1 MLRFCEGHSRS
12 GENDQISN
20 RNRFHGVWR
29 RATLSADMTDC
40 DIRPLQ
46 APFGAAVTGID
57 LKRPL
62 NDGTREAINAAFVE
76 NGVLV
81 FRDQS
86 FATPD
91 DFLAAASNLGEP
103 MPPVVAT
110 YRLPGYEAIE
120 ELTNSATDTRTGEKS
135 LLYRG
140 GSWHT
145 DHSNLE
151 CPPKATT
158 LYAIDLPPSG
168 GGNTEFINM
177 MMAYDALDEATK
189 KLLHGRHAFQAY
201 QSRRAPRQLLAR
213 TDSEKVGSDGVWQP
227 MVRRHPETGRKA
239 LYLNPM
245 RCDSVEDMNQKD
257 GDDLLDALY
266 AHADRKQFQYS
277 HRWSAGDVLI
287 WDNRS
292 CLHQATPVRVPS
304 ERRYMHRIMLKGDKP
319 VMAA

>member
-1 MLRFCEGHSRS
+1 M
-12 GENDQISN
+12 N
-20 RNRFHGVWR
+20 
-29 RATLSADMTDC
+29 
-40 DIRPLQ
+40 IRPID
-46 APFGAAVTGID
+46 APFGAEVIAVE

-62 NDGTREAINAAFVE
+62 DAAAREAINAAFVE

-91 DFLAAASNLGEP
+91 QFLAAAANLGEP

-110 YRLPGYEAIE
+110 YRLPGYDCIE
-120 ELTNSATDTRTGEKS
+120 ELTNSATDKRTGEKS

-168 GGNTEFINM
+168 GGNTEFTNM
-177 MMAYDALDEATK
+177 MLAYDALDDAMKE
-189 KLLHGRHAFQAY
+189 LLHGRRAFQAY
-201 QSRRAPRQLLAR
+201 LSRRAPRQLLAR
-213 TDSEKVGSDGVWQP
+213 TEAEKKGSDGVWQP
-227 MVRRHPETGRKA
+227 MVRRHPETGRHA

-245 RCDSVEDMNQKD
+245 RCDAVEGMDQAE
-257 GDDLLDALY
+257 GDALLDALY
-266 AHADRKQFQYS
+266 AHADQPQFQYS
-277 HRWSAGDVLI
+277 HSWLSGDMLI

-292 CLHQATPVRVPS
+292 CLHQATPVTVAG

-319 VMAA
+319 LMAA